1 MITAVIVSSTAA
13 YAVPFGAMNG
23 GVAPSR
29 PQPHL
34 VGWRDTLAP
43 FAFVKFSTQQSD
55 QCSKRGEGAA
65 VELTGAK
72 RALLQRINFEINNE
86 ITHSNEADDD
96 WKVGAR
102 VGDCEDFALTKRQ
115 RLLDAGWPSGAL
127 QQPARNQASA
137 MRFWWSLRP
146 RAISCSTGARTSSSP
161 GLPPVSAG
169 CKSNRRTI
177 RGTRSRF
184 ETWRVA
190 PGDDNYVYAIA
201 L

>member
-1 MITAVIVSSTAA
+1 MFTAVIVSSAVV

-43 FAFVKFSTQQSD
+43 LAFVKFCTQQSD

-86 ITHSNEADDD
+86 ITHSNEADED

-127 QQPARNQASA
+127 RIATTRTESGSGHAVLVVTTSKGDLVFDKRTNIVKPWFA
-137 MRFWWSLRP
+137 
-146 RAISCSTGARTSSSP
+146 TG
-161 GLPPVSAG
+161 LPVSAG
-169 CKSNRRTI
+169 
-177 RGTRSRF
+177 
-184 ETWRVA
+184 
-190 PGDDNYVYAIA
+190 
-201 L
+201 

>member
-1 MITAVIVSSTAA
+1 M
-13 YAVPFGAMNG
+13 GAD
-23 GVAPSR
+23 GVYDHRCDRLQHRRLCRSVRGHERRRCSSR

-86 ITHSNEADDD
+86 ITYSNEADDD
-96 WKVGAR
+96 RKVGAR
-102 VGDCEDFALTKRQ
+102 VGDCADFALTKRQ

-137 MRFWWSLRP
+137 MRF
-146 RAISCSTGARTSSSP
+146 
-161 GLPPVSAG
+161 
-169 CKSNRRTI
+169 
-177 RGTRSRF
+177 
-184 ETWRVA
+184 
-190 PGDDNYVYAIA
+190 
-201 L
+201 